1 MKASGDVESS
11 QPHAAEPP
19 GPHLFLDDPGVGDA
33 ELHRDRW
40 VLTLEPADDA
50 GQQVDPGRGAR
61 ADEERASSFSS
72 LVMPSVRRP
81 SLRAAWTTQLWIARA
96 DGSNFRASSSGV
108 WPEPPTRRGGAAT
121 RVVRG
126 SGPWHRGRLPPSG
139 DRCPRNWG
147 KSRPLPNAV
156 LLWRHCDTN
165 PDNLTI

>member
-1 MKASGDVESS
+1 
-11 QPHAAEPP
+11 
-19 GPHLFLDDPGVGDA
+19 
-33 ELHRDRW
+33 LHRDRW

-108 WPEPPTRRGGAAT
+108 WPARTSSTSRRRNSGGY
-121 RVVRG
+121 G
-126 SGPWHRGRLPPSG
+126 GRLLGIVASFLPQE
-139 DRCPRNWG
+139 DRCPRNRG
-147 KSRPLPNAV
+147 KSTHRSTWSWRSVSLP
-156 LLWRHCDTN
+156 
-165 PDNLTI
+165 